1 MIDDH
6 LARAHRDN
14 IQRYRLLLQTKL
26 TEFERQFVERRLS
39 EEQSKLEMLV
49 SSCSGEAHRDRS
61 NSLDSCDSRHA
72 MPRLLA
78 GPPRGNH

>member
-6 LARAHRDN
+6 LARAHRN
-14 IQRYRLLLQTKL
+14 NVQRYRLLLQTNL

-49 SSCSGEAHRDRS
+49 SSGSGEAHCDQS
-61 NSLDSCDSRHA
+61 KALDSCDSFDI
-72 MPRLLA
+72 PC
-78 GPPRGNH
+78 GDC